1 MLTSVL
7 FLHMEGCHLSILCP
21 YKHIVN
27 SVGFALARQSQHR
40 HSLPHPALPPLPP
53 PPACGNQRFSL
64 CNMQTLLS
72 MFVLQLKILG
82 PQYGMWGLRKYG
94 TTLTQMD
101 ALVFWPDRLT
111 CLAEMIETEQEQARK
126 LAVPSAFVTFKSAS
140 ASSATCVML
149 CHAMSC
155 CALPMPRHVMLCHAH
170 AMSCF
175 AMLWLHAEVNS
186 RARMATSDLAC
197 MSMIHEQK
205 YMLSRSLFYC
215 TVIQLSWPLI
225 CLSWGSSA
233 HFLLS
238 STSLPWQRA
247 MQFCSMLCCSLL

>member
-1 MLTSVL
+1 
-7 FLHMEGCHLSILCP
+7 
-21 YKHIVN
+21 
-27 SVGFALARQSQHR
+27 
-40 HSLPHPALPPLPP
+40 
-53 PPACGNQRFSL
+53 
-64 CNMQTLLS
+64 

-94 TTLTQMD
+94 TTLTQVD

-149 CHAMSC
+149 CHA
-155 CALPMPRHVMLCHAH
+155 H

-186 RARMATSDLAC
+186 RARMATSDLAS

-238 STSLPWQRA
+238 STSLAWQRA
-247 MQFCSMLCCSLL
+247 MQLCSMLCCSLL